1 MINTCKKY
9 IKEGYG
15 LKLFIFGF
23 WSENYIFGK
32 FEAFCR
38 RVDKVADVIN
48 VIESLASLNV
58 VKIEGLEAIIV
69 KYKSIVDTIKKKNY
83 GKYYFI
89 FE

>member
-1 MINTCKKY
+1 MNVNGILGKY
-9 IKEGYG
+9 LIFH
-15 LKLFIFGF
+15 KLNSLSYLFLVL
-23 WSENYIFGK
+23 SENYIFGK

-69 KYKSIVDTIKKKNY
+69 KYKSIVDTIKKKSY
-83 GKYYFI
+83 GK
-89 FE
+89 